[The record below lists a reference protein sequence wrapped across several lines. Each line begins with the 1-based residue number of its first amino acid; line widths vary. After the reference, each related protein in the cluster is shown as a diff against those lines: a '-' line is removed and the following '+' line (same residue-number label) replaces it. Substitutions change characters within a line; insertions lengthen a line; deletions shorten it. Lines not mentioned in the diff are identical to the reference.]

1 MTWNYR
7 VISHPAL
14 GLPEEEG
21 NRIYKIHEVY
31 SDESG
36 IIGYSEDGIEPYGES
51 AKELIQDLAHMSQ
64 AFNKPVLNVE
74 DIEASIIGAGSE
86 WGLS

>member
-1 MTWNYR
+1 MSWNYR
-7 VISHPAL
+7 IISHPAL

-31 SDESG
+31 SDETG

-51 AKELIQDLAHMSQ
+51 AKELLDDLIRMKF
-64 AFNKPVLNVE
+64 AFEKPELKVE
-74 DIEASIIGAGSE
+74 DMPTTMFGGK
-86 WGLS
+86 

>member
-7 VISHPAL
+7 IISHPPH
-14 GLPEEEG
+14 GLADEKG
-21 NRIYKIHEVY
+21 ARVYRIHEVY

-36 IIGYSEDGIEPYGES
+36 IIGFSEDGIEPYGES
-51 AKELIQDLAHMSQ
+51 AKELLDDLIRMKM
-64 AFNKPVLNVE
+64 AFEKPELRVE
-74 DIEASIIGAGSE
+74 DIEASIIAAGSE

>member
-14 GLPEEEG
+14 GIPEEEG
-21 NRIYKIHEVY
+21 ERIYKIHEVY

-36 IIGYSEDGIEPYGES
+36 IIGHSEDGIEPFGES
-51 AKELIQDLAHMSQ
+51 KKELIQDLAYMAQ
-64 AFNKPVLNVE
+64 AFEKPVLKVE
-74 DIEASIIGAGSE
+74 DLNYSSHIGSGGA
-86 WGLS
+86 WGE

>member
-31 SDESG
+31 SDETG

-51 AKELIQDLAHMSQ
+51 AKELLDDLIRMKF
-64 AFNKPVLNVE
+64 AFEKPELKVE
-74 DIEASIIGAGSE
+74 DMPTTMFGGK
-86 WGLS
+86 

>member
-31 SDESG
+31 SDESE
-36 IIGYSEDGIEPYGES
+36 IIGYSEDGIEAYGES
-51 AKELIQDLAHMSQ
+51 AKELLDDLIRMKM
-64 AFNKPVLNVE
+64 AFEKPELKVE
-74 DIEASIIGAGSE
+74 DMPAIMFGGD
-86 WGLS
+86 